1 MDIVGR
7 ESELATLYA
16 MIDRRPGTPSN
27 LTLHGD
33 PGIGKT
39 VLLQAGIRYAE
50 ERGIRVIG
58 GTGFESE
65 AKLAFA
71 GLYQLF
77 GHLPSYLDRL
87 EPFHRSVLRR
97 VLGLDD
103 GPPPDRL
110 AVCTASLAALSAI
123 AADGPVLIAVEDAHW
138 VDVPTREVMMFL
150 LLRMSTIDVRA
161 IFARRPL
168 VASERV
174 TPGIGMLEIPP
185 LEPLAAA
192 ELLDLLHPDLPA
204 PARERILRDA
214 AGNPLAL
221 ADLPHAFGTN
231 AAVGLEMLPAA
242 APLRTRLEAGYAGR
256 VTTLPAP
263 TRTALLVSALDG
275 DPLDRTADAAHPS
288 VLSLDDIAAVERL
301 GLITR
306 DSTPTR
312 LTFRHPLVRSA
323 IVNTAAPD
331 EIRAAHLH
339 LAQQYRGNPELRVWH
354 LAAATIEPDEA
365 IAQEIERGAAL
376 ISSRGGTGLA
386 VAAMQ
391 RAAALSPSPD
401 DAARRLHDGAELAS
415 ASGQLDLAQR
425 LLDEARH
432 HTDDPSR
439 SARALTVRAE
449 VLLRRDGDLA
459 AADQLLDRAIR
470 QTSEPAGRAR
480 ATKLLL
486 MSAFYSADHDRWA
499 HCAALMQHCDDEE
512 LHLTFAVLGGLTAGG
527 ETLRHQLTAAFD
539 DLPLDAP
546 PGRVVDLCRAAM
558 AVDGLRERR
567 TWLRG
572 LVERES
578 GTGAVTHA
586 VAGHLLSAHDHFLA
600 GDWEASEKAADVG
613 MDLAVRHGLEPAVND
628 LRCHLGWLAA
638 ARGDVETVHEYSR
651 TIERWA
657 GPRSSR
663 AHLAQSTRNLALA
676 ALTDGDYEAAYEHAT
691 TLVRPGHLPGFAHAA
706 LWATLDLIEAAT
718 RINRIDEARAHLA
731 AAEAAGLADLTPR
744 LRLHIYA
751 ARAMLSQEDPVGLY
765 RQALALPG
773 VERWPFE
780 HARIRLALGEHYRRH
795 QQPGAARPELRRATD
810 LFARLGATIWSRRA
824 EQELRATGIAITG
837 AGGPTRT
844 DSQSIDLTAQ
854 QLEVAHLAAAGL
866 SNKEIGQRLY
876 LSPRTVG
883 AHLYRIFPKLGITS
897 RSALRDALD
906 KLT

>member
-7 ESELATLYA
+7 ERELATLYA
-16 MIDRRPGTPSN
+16 TIDRAPGVPSN
-27 LTLHGD
+27 LTMHGD

-39 VLLQAGIRYAE
+39 VLLQAGIRYAR

-71 GLYQLF
+71 GLHQLLAPIQD
-77 GHLPSYLDRL
+77 HVERL

-110 AVCTASLAALSAI
+110 AVCTATLAAV
-123 AADGPVLIAVEDAHW
+123 AAVAEHSPVLIAVEDAHW

-150 LLRMSTIDVRA
+150 LLRIAAIDVRA

-168 VASERV
+168 MASERV
-174 TPGIGMLEIPP
+174 TPGIGMLEIAA
-185 LEPLAAA
+185 LEPMAAA

-221 ADLPHAFGTN
+221 ADLPHAFGTH

-256 VTTLPAP
+256 VTALPAP

-275 DPLDRTADAAHPS
+275 DPLDHSDGAAHPS
-288 VLSLDDIAAVERL
+288 LLSPDDIAAVERL

-306 DSTPTR
+306 DSTPAR

-331 EIRAAHLH
+331 EVRAAHRE
-339 LAQQYRGNPELRVWH
+339 LARRYRGNPQLRVWH
-354 LAAATIEPDEA
+354 LAAATIEPDETVA
-365 IAQEIERGAAL
+365 AEIERGAAL

-432 HTDDPSR
+432 YTDDPSR

-459 AADQLLDRAIR
+459 AADQLLNRAIQ
-470 QTSEPAGRAR
+470 QTSEPAARAR

-486 MSAFYSADHDRWA
+486 MSAFYSADEERWSR
-499 HCAALMQHCDDEE
+499 CAALLEHCDDDE
-512 LHLTFAVLGGLTAGG
+512 LLLMFTALGRLTSSGAS
-527 ETLRHQLTAAFD
+527 LRHRLTDAFD
-539 DLPLDAP
+539 TLPLDAP
-546 PGRVVDLCRAAM
+546 PGRVADLCRAAM
-558 AVDGLRERR
+558 AVDALRERR
-567 TWLRG
+567 SWLRS
-572 LVERES
+572 LVQRES
-578 GTGAVTHA
+578 GSGAITHA
-586 VAGHLLSAHDHFLA
+586 IAGHLLSAHDHFLA
-600 GDWEASEKAADVG
+600 GDWEASENAADTG

-638 ARGDVETVHEYSR
+638 ARGDVDTVHEYSQS
-651 TIERWA
+651 IERWA
-657 GPRSSR
+657 APRGSR
-663 AHLAQSTRNLALA
+663 AHLAQSARNLALA
-676 ALTDGDYEAAYEHAT
+676 ALTAGDHEAAYEHAT
-691 TLVRPGHLPGFAHAA
+691 TLTPAGALPTFAHAA
-706 LWATLDLIEAAT
+706 LWGLLDLVEAAV
-718 RINRIDEARAHLA
+718 RVGRADEARAHLA
-731 AAEAAGLADLTPR
+731 AAETAGLRELTPR
-744 LRLHIYA
+744 LRLHVYA
-751 ARAMLSQEDPVGLY
+751 ARALLSDDPVGLH

-773 VERWPFE
+773 VEQWPFE

-810 LFARLGATIWSRRA
+810 LFARLGATMWNRRA
-824 EQELRATGIAITG
+824 EQELRATGIAT
-837 AGGPTRT
+837 AGTPSRA
-844 DSQSIDLTAQ
+844 DSQHVELTAQ
-854 QLEVAHLAAAGL
+854 QLEVAQLAAAGM

-906 KLT
+906 KLA

>member
-1 MDIVGR
+1 VNIVGR
-7 ESELATLYA
+7 QRELAALYA
-16 MIDRRPGTPSN
+16 TIDRAPGAPSN
-27 LTLHGD
+27 LTMHGD

-39 VLLQAGIRYAE
+39 VLLQAGIRYARD
-50 ERGIRVIG
+50 RGIRVIG

-71 GLYQLF
+71 GLHQLF
-77 GHLPSYLDRL
+77 APVPAHLERI
-87 EPFHRSVLRR
+87 EAFHRSVLRR
-97 VLGLDD
+97 VLGLED

-110 AVCTASLAALSAI
+110 AVCTASLAAVAAL

-150 LLRMSTIDVRA
+150 LLRIATIDVRA

-185 LEPLAAA
+185 LESLAAA
-192 ELLDLLHPDLPA
+192 ELLDLLHPDLPP

-221 ADLPHAFGTN
+221 ADLPHAFGTH

-242 APLRTRLEAGYAGR
+242 APLRTRLEAAYAGR
-256 VTTLPAP
+256 VTGLPP
-263 TRTALLVSALDG
+263 QTRTALLVSALDG
-275 DPLDRTADAAHPS
+275 DPLDRTGDAVQPS
-288 VLSLDDIAAVERL
+288 LLSIEDIATVERL
-301 GLITR
+301 GLVTR
-306 DSTPTR
+306 DSTPAR

-331 EIRAAHLH
+331 EVRAAHLR
-339 LAQQYRGNPELRVWH
+339 LAHRHRSNPELGVWH
-354 LAAATIEPDEA
+354 LAAATVDPDEA
-365 IAQEIERGAAL
+365 VAEEIERGAAL

-415 ASGQLDLAQR
+415 AAGQLNLAQQ

-432 HTDDPSR
+432 HTDDPGR

-459 AADQLLDRAIR
+459 AADQLLDRAVR
-470 QTSEPAGRAR
+470 QTNDPADRAR
-480 ATKLLL
+480 ATKLLV
-486 MSAFYSADHDRWA
+486 MSAFYSADPARWT
-499 HCAALMQHCDDEE
+499 HCAALMEHCTDAE
-512 LHLTFAVLGGLTAGG
+512 LHLMHAALAGTGGS
-527 ETLRHQLTAAFD
+527 LRHRLDDAFD
-539 DLPLDAP
+539 ALPADAP
-546 PGRVVDLCRAAM
+546 PGRVADLCRAAM
-558 AVDGLRERR
+558 VVDGLRERR
-567 TWLRG
+567 TWLRA

-578 GTGAVTHA
+578 GSGAITHA
-586 VAGHLLSAHDHFLA
+586 VAGHLFSAHEHFLA
-600 GDWEASEKAADVG
+600 GDWEASEAAADAG

-628 LRCHLGWLAA
+628 LRGHLGWLAA
-638 ARGDVETVHEYSR
+638 ARGDVDTVREYSR
-651 TIERWA
+651 AVERWA
-657 GPRSSR
+657 APRGSR
-663 AHLAQSTRNLALA
+663 AHLALSARNLALA
-676 ALTDGDYEAAYEHAT
+676 ALTDGDHEAAYEHAT
-691 TLVRPGHLPGFAHAA
+691 TLAAPGALPSFAHAA
-706 LWATLDLIEAAT
+706 RWGILDLVEAAT
-718 RINRIDEARAHLA
+718 RVRRTDEARAHVA
-731 AAEAAGLADLTPR
+731 AAEAAGLAELTPR

-751 ARAMLSQEDPVGLY
+751 ARALLSTGDDAVTLF

-773 VERWPFE
+773 VEHWPFE
-780 HARIRLALGEHYRRH
+780 HARIRLALGEHHRRR

-810 LFARLGATIWSRRA
+810 LFARLGATTWSRRA
-824 EQELRATGIAITG
+824 EQELRATGIAVTG
-837 AGGPTRT
+837 TPRT
-844 DSQSIDLTAQ
+844 DPQPVELTAQ
-854 QLEVAHLAAAGL
+854 QLEVAHLAAAGM

-906 KLT
+906 KLQ

>member
-1 MDIVGR
+1 MNLVGR
-7 ESELATLYA
+7 ERELDTLYA
-16 MIDRRPGTPSN
+16 VIDRRPGTPSN

-39 VLLQAGIRYAE
+39 VLLQAGIRYAR

-58 GTGFESE
+58 GSGFESE

-71 GLYQLF
+71 GLHQLF
-77 GHLPSYLDRL
+77 GPVPAYLDRL

-97 VLGLDD
+97 ALGLDD
-103 GPPPDRL
+103 GLPPDRL
-110 AVCTASLAALSAI
+110 AVCAASLAAVTAI

-150 LLRMSTIDVRA
+150 LLRLSAIDVRA

-168 VASERV
+168 IASERV
-174 TPGIGMLEIPP
+174 TPGVGMLEIRP
-185 LEPLAAA
+185 LKPSAAA
-192 ELLDLLHPDLPA
+192 ELLDLLHPGLPA

-221 ADLPHAFGTN
+221 ADLPHAFGTD

-263 TRTALLVSALDG
+263 IRTALLVSALDG
-275 DPLDRTADAAHPS
+275 DPLDHTIDAAHPS
-288 VLSLDDIAAVERL
+288 MLSLDDIAAVERL

-339 LAQQYRGNPELRVWH
+339 LARHYRGNPEMRVWH
-354 LAAATIEPDEA
+354 LAAATVEPDEA
-365 IAQEIERGAAL
+365 IAQEIDRGAAL

-391 RAAALSPSPD
+391 RAAALSPSPG
-401 DAARRLHDGAELAS
+401 DAVRRLHDGAEMAS

-425 LLDEARH
+425 LLDEARRY
-432 HTDDPSR
+432 TDDPNR

-459 AADQLLDRAIR
+459 AADQLLDRAVR
-470 QTSEPAGRAR
+470 QTSEPADRAR

-486 MSAFYSADHDRWA
+486 ISAFYSADDERWN
-499 HCAALMQHCDDEE
+499 HCAAVMEHCDDDE
-512 LHLTFAVLGGLTAGG
+512 LRLLFAVLGGLPSGG
-527 ETLRHQLTAAFD
+527 ADIRRRLAETFD
-539 DLPLDAP
+539 ALPLDAP

-558 AVDGLRERR
+558 AVDGLRDRR

-572 LVERES
+572 LVDRES
-578 GTGAVTHA
+578 GSGAITHA

-600 GDWEASEKAADVG
+600 GDWEASEKAADAG
-613 MDLAVRHGLEPAVND
+613 MDLAVRHGLETAVND

-657 GPRSSR
+657 GPRGSR

-676 ALTDGDYEAAYEHAT
+676 ALTDGDHEAAYEHAT
-691 TLVRPGHLPGFAHAA
+691 TLVRPGHLPAFAHAA

-718 RINRIDEARAHLA
+718 RIHCVDEARAHLA

-744 LRLHIYA
+744 LRLHIHA
-751 ARAMLSQEDPVGLY
+751 ARAMLSHDDPVTLY

-773 VERWPFE
+773 VEHWPFE

-795 QQPGAARPELRRATD
+795 QQPGAARPELRRAID
-810 LFARLGATIWSRRA
+810 LFTRLGATTWTRRA
-824 EQELRATGIAITG
+824 EQELRATGIAVTG
-837 AGGPTRT
+837 GSSRADVQPT
-844 DSQSIDLTAQ
+844 DLTAQ

-906 KLT
+906 RLT